1 MSNFDFQELI
11 DEIRN
16 MTPEEYD
23 AYHQE
28 ALKMKEAADRIFGK
42 RNEVTIWH
50 DLRKNPSDTPKPYK
64 EVYVKLSI
72 GEYCYAMCGHVEC
85 GDLTWWYVPKFT
97 KQVYSNEIIHYDIIA
112 WCDAPKLPKFED

>member
-1 MSNFDFQELI
+1 MSDLNFQELI

-42 RNEVTIWH
+42 RNESTVWH
-50 DLRKNPSDTPKPYK
+50 DLRKNPSYTSKP
-64 EVYVKLSI
+64 
-72 GEYCYAMCGHVEC
+72 
-85 GDLTWWYVPKFT
+85 
-97 KQVYSNEIIHYDIIA
+97 
-112 WCDAPKLPKFED
+112 PKFED